1 MADINLQ
8 GYYNRYNTDP
18 NYKNYKRL
26 LFRAQKV
33 IQSAELNEMQDV
45 ILNEVRRFA
54 TKLLVNGQIV
64 SGCKVSKKFDP
75 VGKDAQGR
83 TLYNVTYTISEGVVF
98 YNTYFIDTPQQ
109 TIKLENIL
117 PETFKDELG
126 IVVTEKV
133 VTESDDN
140 MLLNPAVES
149 KNYGQPGAARLAVTA
164 EWALKSQVDENEVTF
179 IGIYQ
184 LEGDKVIVE
193 VDPTP
198 WLKDIINVV
207 AEYDRDANGNYV
219 VEGYELD
226 YSHKDSPL
234 GPFYVD
240 VKEGVANVYG
250 FKFTSDVA
258 QQVEVPPLVDFE
270 VKMTE
275 PITFTGTGWY
285 PTRHIPIRKVYRISG
300 VKQTIEQVDH
310 QSGNGKD
317 ELEKQPVLKI
327 LKVWQGEKDNPTK
340 VFEAG
345 VDYKQEGDFVDWSL
359 DGDEPQQ
366 GDSYWVEYQYQYTET
381 LEGGFS
387 SDGHHTL
394 GAIGDNFHK
403 VYLFGFVP
411 NTTVTIDY
419 DFVLQRKDLIF
430 LNSEG
435 KLGVIKGI
443 PDEFSPHPPRIDNK
457 NSELLQLGYVTL
469 GEDYDPVVENDAQR
483 VFKMSDIGAMLDE
496 INILRSNVAKLAL
509 AGDIKEKDPAAKFK
523 NTFSDDFNNDNL
535 RDMQTDTT
543 TGILNDAIIHNGHLI
558 LDIDWDSVECGI
570 ETAPNVPGLQL
581 PIKNKRIMIDQPY
594 WTKTRIIVPY
604 IYRQPPSASIRIWPR
619 VYRWIDKTITTWYYR
634 SVYLGTRT
642 YWRTIWHWGPS
653 YTRVRTYRSAYTS
666 KWTTTYNVVG
676 KYKAIVPRINIRIWS
691 NEQDFNS
698 NEQVDIWVDNKYAG
712 TLTADSNGRINGTF
726 RLPAN
731 IYSGTREVKVRG
743 KVSTVEGQTQF
754 KAIPLVKHIDH
765 WNVTYWRWIRN
776 VTVYRTRCCC
786 CCWCSWD
793 PTSQTFLMKETGPIA
808 GVGLYFGKKPV
819 EPVHIILTETIAGV
833 PDRKKVLAQ
842 VTLTPDQ
849 IADPGKETYAEFPFK
864 PTLIKNHLYAFI
876 VVTEDVEATLQCAKM
891 GERDN
896 QHGLWI
902 TKNPYPDGTLN
913 VSSNQAA
920 WTPIQDEDLRF
931 RIYIADFVE
940 SKSYVFPIVNV
951 ENATDLIINTGV
963 KIHKGTNVSFKCEL
977 LDRTTDNV
985 FTNLSAGLQFPIP
998 VDKNDQPYSGR
1009 VRITALLESDGD
1021 FSPSVESNLQ
1031 LSVGTCKNVSYYTS
1045 RAIDV
1050 PDDAR
1055 YIVVY
1060 FDAYKP
1066 QGSDIIVEYG
1076 YEDTDGSYKWIEIPF
1091 VKITEDLG
1099 YGWAEYK
1106 HQVELGDNFP
1116 PKYKLRY
1123 RITLKTTDRNNRP
1136 VMSNF
1141 RASLAEIV

>member
-1 MADINLQ
+1 MTNINLQ

-54 TKLLVNGQIV
+54 GKLLVNGQVV
-64 SGCKVSKKFDP
+64 SGCKVAKNFNP
-75 VGKDAQGR
+75 VGKDANGN
-83 TLYNVTYTISEGVVF
+83 TLYNITYTIYPGVIF
-98 YNTYFIDTPQQ
+98 YDTYFIDTPQQ
-109 TIKLENIL
+109 TITLENVNL
-117 PETFKDELG
+117 DTFEDELG
-126 IVVTEKV
+126 VIIEEKV

-164 EWALKSQVDENEVTF
+164 KWELRSRVDTNNTTF
-179 IGIYQ
+179 IGIYKLKADQ
-184 LEGDKVIVE
+184 VIIE
-193 VDPTP
+193 VDPAP
-198 WLKDIINVV
+198 WMKDIINVV

-219 VEGYELD
+219 VDGYEIE

-234 GPFYVD
+234 GPFYID

-250 FKFTSDVA
+250 FKFRSDVA
-258 QQVEVPPLVDFE
+258 QEVEVPPLVDFE
-270 VKMTE
+270 VKMSE

-285 PTRHIPIRKVYRISG
+285 PTRHIPIRKVYRVSG

-496 INILRSNVAKLAL
+496 INTLRSNVAKLAL
-509 AGDIKEKDPAAKFK
+509 AGSVKENEPAAKFK
-523 NTFSDDFNNDNL
+523 DTFSDDFNNDNL

-543 TGILNDAIIHNGHLI
+543 TGILNDAITQNGHLI
-558 LDIDWDSVECGI
+558 LDIDWASVDAGI
-570 ETAPNVPGLQL
+570 ETAPNIPGLQL
-581 PIKNKRIMIDQPY
+581 PIVNKRIMIDQPY
-594 WTKTRIIVPY
+594 WTKTRLVVPY
-604 IYRQPPSASIRIWPR
+604 VYRQPPNAHIRIWPR
-619 VYRWIDKTITTWYYR
+619 VYRWIDKVFVRWYYI
-634 SVYLGTRT
+634 SIYLGTRT
-642 YWRTIWHWGPS
+642 YFHTRYRWCRCCCWGTS
-653 YTRVRTYRSAYTS
+653 RSVTTYRQVSTS
-666 KWTTTYNVVG
+666 RWTTTYNTIG
-676 KYKAIVPRINIRIWS
+676 RYKAIVPRINIRIWS
-691 NEQDFNS
+691 DYRDFNS
-698 NEQVDIWVDNKYAG
+698 NEKVDIWVDNKYAG
-712 TLTADSNGRINGTF
+712 TLTTDSNGRLNGTF

-731 IYSGTREVKVRG
+731 IYSGTREVKVKG
-743 KVSTVEGQTQF
+743 QVSKVEGQTQF
-754 KAIPLVKHIDH
+754 KAIPLVRHIHH
-765 WNVTYWRWIRN
+765 WNITYWRWIRHI
-776 VTVYRTRCCC
+776 YITR
-786 CCWCSWD
+786 WRWWD
-793 PTSQTFLMKETGPIA
+793 PTSQTFQMKETAPIA
-808 GVGLYFGKKPV
+808 GIGIYFDKKPEEDV
-819 EPVHIILTETIAGV
+819 AIFLTETIAGV
-833 PDRKKVLAQ
+833 PDRDKILAQ

-849 IADPGKETYAEFPFK
+849 VKGGGQETYVEFPFK
-864 PTLIKNHLYAFI
+864 PTLIKDHLYAFI
-876 VVTEDVEATLQCAKM
+876 VITKDIEATLQCARM

-896 QHGLWI
+896 QHGIWI
-902 TKNPYPDGTLN
+902 TKNPYPEGTLN

-931 RIYIADFVE
+931 RIYIADFAK
-940 SKSYVFPIVNV
+940 SKTYTYPVVNV

-998 VDKNDQPYSGR
+998 LKNDQPYSGR

-1050 PDDAR
+1050 PDEAK

-1060 FDAYKP
+1060 FDGYKP
-1066 QGSDIIVEYG
+1066 QGSDIIIEYG
-1076 YEDTDGSYKWIEIPF
+1076 YEDTDGSYKWVEIPF
-1091 VKITEDLG
+1091 VKISKDLG

-1106 HQVELGDNFP
+1106 HQVEFGDNFP